1 MNMVS
6 LYMLHDATE
15 QAGIAQD
22 SEKMMKSDQKRK
34 TAIRIG
40 MAVSALVIVVG
51 IAGIVSYVVQ
61 GNKARQ
67 TTQELREAAD
77 SKSVLN
83 DENVENSEFKIQSS
97 ELQAGEATGIPEFTE
112 VPEVPPAAEEVKAA
126 AADENL
132 LAPMEY
138 PNGLQVNERIRKAR
152 KKSQY
157 VMGWLRMDD
166 LDEPVVQK
174 NNTFFLDHDAEG
186 LHNING
192 AIFMD
197 ENIKFLTRP
206 YTVFLYGHNMKS
218 GAMFGNLRRYR
229 KPEYCLAH
237 RAIRFETLYD
247 ESQYEIFAV
256 TMIRVTPGL
265 SGYINLWDLDSKD
278 RTIRREAIERLRDNS
293 SFYSTL
299 KVNEEDQLLLM
310 ITCEG
315 DEDQRLVV
323 AAKRTEEEL

>member
-61 GNKARQ
+61 LNRAKQ
-67 TTQELREAAD
+67 TTQKIREAAD
-77 SKSVLN
+77 S
-83 DENVENSEFKIQSS
+83 NSEFIIQNSDRPS
-97 ELQAGEATGIPEFTE
+97 DVVRDPSTELGMTDA
-112 VPEVPPAAEEVKAA
+112 VPELLPEVTPVAEEVKATS
-126 AADENL
+126 ADENL
-132 LAPMEY
+132 LGPLDY

-157 VMGWLRMDD
+157 VMGWLKMDD
-166 LDEPVVQK
+166 LDEPVAQK
-174 NNTFFLDHDAEG
+174 NNAFFLDHDAEG

-197 ENIKFLTRP
+197 ENIKLLTRP

-218 GAMFGNLRRYR
+218 GAMFGNLRKYR

-265 SGYINLWDLDSKD
+265 SGYMNLWDLDSKD
-278 RTIRREAIERLRDNS
+278 RTVRREAIERLRDNS

-323 AAKRTEEEL
+323 AAKRTEEKL